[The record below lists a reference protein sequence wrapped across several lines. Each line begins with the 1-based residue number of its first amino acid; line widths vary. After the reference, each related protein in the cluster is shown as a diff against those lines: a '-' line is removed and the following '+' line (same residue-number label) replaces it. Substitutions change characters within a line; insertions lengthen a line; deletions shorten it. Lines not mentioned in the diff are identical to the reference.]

1 MKLYRELAEY
11 YFAIE
16 SAHRKVENDINLIR
30 SYLSNFPDPSILDLG
45 CGTGEH
51 LNILSSEC
59 SSCIG
64 LDNSIEMLNIAK
76 ERFPG
81 KIQFVRKNFRNFDFY
96 NEFDIIISLF
106 GSMVYLVNDRD
117 VDTFFWNTWR
127 ALKPGGIGIFEV
139 WNSIPVK
146 KIRNKPISLVTKI
159 NYNDKMIERERGFDL
174 IEDSTRTIAEVKYRY
189 HIHHPEGTEVV
200 NDVHIMRSFD
210 LNEILKFIKEN
221 GLVVKNIYANS
232 LMEPFTENSSKI
244 LIIFTKIV

>member
-16 SAHRKVENDINLIR
+16 SVHRSFENDIDLIK
-30 SYLSNFPDPSILDLG
+30 SYLKNFSNPSILDLG

-51 LNILSSEC
+51 LHILSKDC
-59 SSCIG
+59 ASCTGI
-64 LDNSIEMLNIAK
+64 DNSIEMLNIAK

-96 NEFDIIISLF
+96 NEFDMVISLF
-106 GSMVYLVNDRD
+106 GSMVYLINDRD

-146 KIRNKPISLVTKI
+146 KIKSKPLSLVTKVS
-159 NYNDKMIERERGFDL
+159 YNDKMIERERGFEL
-174 IEDSTRTIAEVKYRY
+174 IENSTRTITEVKYRY
-189 HIHHPEGTEVV
+189 HIHKPEGTEIV
-200 NDVHIMRSFD
+200 NDVHIMRSFE
-210 LNEILKFIKEN
+210 LNEVLKFLREN
-221 GLVVKNIYANS
+221 GLAVKNIFANS
-232 LMEPFTENSSKI
+232 LMEPFTENSNKI
-244 LIIFTKIV
+244 LVIFTKTV

>member
-16 SAHRKVENDINLIR
+16 SVHRKVENDIDLIR
-30 SYLSNFPDPSILDLG
+30 SYLKNFSNPSILDLG

-51 LNILSSEC
+51 LNMLSTDC
-59 SSCIG
+59 ASCTGI
-64 LDNSIEMLNIAK
+64 DNSIEMINIAK

-81 KIQFVRKNFRNFDFY
+81 KIKFIRKNFRNFDFY
-96 NEFDIIISLF
+96 NEFDIVISLF

-146 KIRNKPISLVTKI
+146 KIKKKSLSLVTKI
-159 NYNDKMIERERGFDL
+159 NYKDKMIERERGFEL
-174 IEDSTRTIAEVKYRY
+174 TENSTRTIAEVKYRY
-189 HIHHPEGTEVV
+189 HIHRPEGTEVV
-200 NDVHIMRSFD
+200 NDVHIMRSFE

-221 GLVVKNIYANS
+221 GLVVKNIFANS
-232 LMEPFTENSSKI
+232 LMEPFNENSNKI
-244 LIIFTKIV
+244 LIIFAKTI